1 MKDLSDEVEGV
12 HGSSEEYWQD
22 DAWRCD
28 QGLCGELP
36 TSGREL
42 HNSPAVVELQQPE
55 RLHIS
60 LQSYEVKTNR
70 RRSRT
75 TICNWSTGTIRYK

>member
-42 HNSPAVVELQQPE
+42 HNSPGRGTPAARAVAHITPEL
-55 RLHIS
+55 
-60 LQSYEVKTNR
+60 
-70 RRSRT
+70 
-75 TICNWSTGTIRYK
+75 WSENE